1 MDKLNEKIL
10 FEHIKFSKNQ
20 VEVADELFNFLLT
33 YINKKRLL
41 HSMSVAE
48 LSYRVAI
55 ANKLPNPKK
64 YYEIGLLHDIAKDV
78 SSEKSYNLMDK
89 YYKNDI
95 DMPDFS
101 YHQFLGELILMRD
114 FGIFDKEILD
124 AVKYHCSGNK
134 EMDTYQ
140 KIVYACDKI
149 DPRRGY
155 DSKFMIDAML
165 DDYEKGFI
173 LVLNENL
180 KFLKSKVK
188 EDSSTLMNKYTKE
201 CVEYYL

>member
-20 VEVADELFNFLLT
+20 VEVAEELFNFLLT

-41 HSMSVAE
+41 HSISVAE

-55 ANKLPNPKK
+55 ANNLPNPKK
-64 YYEIGLLHDIAKDV
+64 YYEIGLLHDIAKDI

-101 YHQFLGELILMRD
+101 Y
-114 FGIFDKEILD
+114 
-124 AVKYHCSGNK
+124 
-134 EMDTYQ
+134 
-140 KIVYACDKI
+140 
-149 DPRRGY
+149 
-155 DSKFMIDAML
+155 
-165 DDYEKGFI
+165 
-173 LVLNENL
+173 
-180 KFLKSKVK
+180 
-188 EDSSTLMNKYTKE
+188 
-201 CVEYYL
+201 